1 MAREAK
7 KDPSELTVE
16 EKLKA
21 LYQLQTMLSEI
32 DKIKDFNGSSFL
44 L

>member
-16 EKLKA
+16 EKA
-21 LYQLQTMLSEI
+21 EG
-32 DKIKDFNGSSFL
+32 FVPVANHVV
-44 L
+44 

>member
-21 LYQLQTMLSEI
+21 LYSCKPCCLKS
-32 DKIKDFNGSSFL
+32 IKL
-44 L
+44 RL

>member
-21 LYQLQTMLSEI
+21 LYQLQ
-32 DKIKDFNGSSFL
+32 DHGVRNR
-44 L
+44 